1 MDIDPADVKFWNY
14 LVEHNTPVS
23 VERLAKYFLVSKSH
37 AGRALRV
44 FAEKGFVEVTK
55 NGANKLYRPTPENRT
70 KLLRVKSTPVS
81 ERMANPFHT
90 PAERVLLARFFK
102 KLAKIERRKAIDD
115 LPEAP
120 F

>member
-55 NGANKLYRPTPENRT
+55 NGSNKLYRPTPENRT
-70 KLLRVKSTPVS
+70 KLLRVKSTPVPREDGES
-81 ERMANPFHT
+81 VSHPSGESTAGT
-90 PAERVLLARFFK
+90 VL
-102 KLAKIERRKAIDD
+102 
-115 LPEAP
+115 
-120 F
+120 